1 MDGLGD
7 SLDVKG
13 GIKDSL
19 KMTSPGHIFAIDGAE
34 SLERAT
40 LFLRSREC
48 LLG

>member
-7 SLDVKG
+7 CLDEKG

-19 KMTSPGHIFAIDGAE
+19 KMMSPGHIFAIDGAE

-48 LLG
+48 LLC